1 MDGPRVWSPEAR
13 RGGAGLWAWRAWG
26 DRGNDAQGVPVVA
39 VGERAMGARDGP
51 PRTTLAGR
59 SRAGRETGVGAK
71 EPLSRIPWMFL
82 YLGVLKVPVL
92 RSSGILGQS
101 GLEPEHSP
109 RSLLT
114 G

>member
-1 MDGPRVWSPEAR
+1 MVPGDLGVEPRGQERRSGPLGLAAVGGPRER
-13 RGGAGLWAWRAWG
+13 RA
-26 DRGNDAQGVPVVA
+26 GVPVVA
-39 VGERAMGARDGP
+39 VGERAMGDGP